1 MRIVRYWQE
10 GLWQTI
16 YNQQPL
22 PKALL
27 EKAWQCQQ
35 QEIKT
40 GQLQT
45 SFPAQGAVPVW
56 VAPLVFYKSSPHPE
70 YWVPLWLPALL
81 DKQQLLLRHD
91 KSLPWVPAG
100 QFDSCQYGPFQGE
113 RAAVDDW
120 LRYEC
125 LNEDNEL
132 IWDNWPD
139 CVKASI
145 EALSI
150 FSEHP
155 WQETLAANGFQIIQ
169 QSMIWPETTLFGE
182 QNDVELL
189 SPLLKQFCELDEV
202 DKLTLQEPDFVD
214 LSLFCG
220 SAKKEVAKSTY
231 QTVSALVALK
241 NEPILVLRTPIGS
254 DKIGCLSTFVACK
267 MVQHALNEHRL
278 PTFALLT
285 ENTQNAAMILQAF
298 IPSSEQAVTLAEL
311 KQAYVNY
318 QQGLKY
324 ALSAG
329 NGHENERLLAEL
341 QLQDESLEKVLQ
353 GYFKKQDELK
363 PNSRLAQFLQTFHK
377 DKQKA
382 AQSLMLSEKI
392 RKCKTKRTNIHR
404 NIVKVVEELNDRRQ
418 FQVEWQNWLQH
429 NLPGITADIASV
441 QAAYGYKLLVMTLA
455 YWHQQ
460 NALRDWLVINP
471 SAKQHFDYVLID
483 EAQTKMPQ
491 EVAAYLANATQA
503 LFLGN
508 NQEHETSPAI
518 SPLAEER
525 ALAKHHLDD
534 EETIE
539 QMHYKGMLIGTG
551 NALTV
556 ALANTRAPILA
567 LDAGLYHPQIADYL
581 GERQF
586 EPLSQANPDEGM
598 HFLNIAGSVEKEGLL
613 QSNELEAHTIV
624 HWILNGPFKTKQH
637 QIQIFTPF
645 AAQQQFIQQQL
656 QLAGLHCPVYD
667 FAHLPNQVKEVVI
680 FSPVYT
686 QSCRRPFVFDRGEH
700 HFYRMIAR
708 ARRAFWVIGDK
719 RIFDPKMHSPSGQL
733 AKRLF
738 SQSGVVSN
746 NPQGV
751 TV

>member
-35 QEIKT
+35 QEIIT
-40 GQLQT
+40 GQLKT
-45 SFPAQGAVPVW
+45 AFPVEDAVPVW
-56 VAPLVFYKSSPHPE
+56 VAPLVFYKASPHPE
-70 YWVPLWLPALL
+70 YWVPLWLPALIE
-81 DKQQLLLRHD
+81 KQQLLLRHD
-91 KSLPWVPAG
+91 KSLPWVPAS

-125 LNEDNEL
+125 LNEDNGL

-139 CVKASI
+139 CVKACI
-145 EALSI
+145 DALSI

-155 WQETLAANGFQIIQ
+155 WQETLLANGFQVMQ
-169 QSMIWPETTLFGE
+169 QSMIWPEATLFGAPSGE
-182 QNDVELL
+182 QAL

-202 DKLTLQEPDFVD
+202 EKLTSPENSFRASD
-214 LSLFCG
+214 SFCG
-220 SAKKEVAKSTY
+220 SAKVELAKSTY
-231 QTVSALVALK
+231 QAVSALLALHE
-241 NEPILVLRTPIGS
+241 EPLLVLRTPIGS
-254 DKIGCLSTFVACK
+254 DKIGCLSSYIASK
-267 MVQHALNEHRL
+267 MVQYTVKANRL
-278 PTFALLT
+278 PTIALLT
-285 ENTQNAAMILQAF
+285 SDTQNAAMLLQSF
-298 IPSSEQAVTLAEL
+298 IPTLHDPVTLIEL
-311 KQAYVNY
+311 KQAYMDY
-318 QQGLKY
+318 QDGLRW
-324 ALSAG
+324 AEAAQDG
-329 NGHENERLLAEL
+329 QENERLLAEL
-341 QLQDESLEKVLQ
+341 QLEDESLEQVLQ

-363 PNSRLAQFLQTFHK
+363 PKSRLAQFLQKFHK

-404 NIVKVVEELNDRRQ
+404 KIVKVVEDMNERRQ
-418 FQVEWQNWLQH
+418 FQVQWQEWLQRF
-429 NLPGITADIASV
+429 LPGVPGDIASV
-441 QAAYGYKLLVMTLA
+441 QLAYSHKLLAMSLA
-455 YWHQQ
+455 YWQQQ

-471 SAKQHFDYVLID
+471 SCEQHFDCIVID

-491 EVAAYLANATQA
+491 QVAPYLANTTQA

-525 ALAKHHLDD
+525 ALAKHQLDD

-556 ALANTRAPILA
+556 ALANTRVPVMT
-567 LDAGLYHPQIADYL
+567 LDAGLYHPQIADFL
-581 GERQF
+581 GERQY
-586 EPLSQANPDEGM
+586 EPLTEFTADEGM
-598 HFLNIAGSVEKEGLL
+598 HFLNIAGCVEKNGLA
-613 QSNELEAHTIV
+613 QRNELEAHTIV
-624 HWILNGPFKTKQH
+624 HWVLNGPFKAKQH
-637 QIQIFTPF
+637 LIQVFTPF
-645 AAQQQFIQQQL
+645 AAQRQFIQQQL
-656 QLAGLHCPVYD
+656 QLAGVRCPVYD
-667 FAHLPNQVKEVVI
+667 FAHLPNEVGEYGV

-686 QSCRRPFVFDRGEH
+686 QLCRRPFIFDRGEH

-708 ARRAFWVIGDK
+708 ARRAFWIVGDK

-733 AKRLF
+733 AKRIF
-738 SQSGVVSN
+738 GQAGVSK
-746 NPQGV
+746 
-751 TV
+751 TVESVA